1 MYGIVHD
8 PTINHTDRATIRAAL
23 TDGTLVAYHGTTYA
37 TVNADAVKAWVFGDN
52 LFDRMLGLVWEQ
64 SRDME
69 KIWDRYQAAKARGNR
84 KNMLKNQEHLVDVIH
99 GYLTRCFTP
108 ENRAGVVGVRDA
120 AAAAVAAGVR
130 PAENERL
137 TRDAEKVLEL
147 PAWGRPLTDEPWY
160 QQRVDK

>member
-1 MYGIVHD
+1 
-8 PTINHTDRATIRAAL
+8 
-23 TDGTLVAYHGTTYA
+23 
-37 TVNADAVKAWVFGDN
+37 
-52 LFDRMLGLVWEQ
+52 
-64 SRDME
+64 
-69 KIWDRYQAAKARGNR
+69 
-84 KNMLKNQEHLVDVIH
+84 MLKNQEHLVDVIH

-137 TRDAEKVLEL
+137 TRDAEKVLGL

-160 QQRVDK
+160 HQR